1 MALSPHAL
9 RLKVLTMALTAVWR
23 REWGENK
30 DPLLARCLDNK
41 WLKQPAGIRVC
52 CKLGLWQCDPTNFD
66 TRCENFIRRN
76 FDFLPAEITF
86 TIVCGTAPHC
96 LTYLNDYNNRWYT
109 IIDTFPLLR
118 SRRHPA
124 RTGRRHGGESGSCI
138 SRQPHAFADRV
149 ETNDGSPARASR

>member
-109 IIDTFPLLR
+109 IVDTFPLFDKRDSNSVTWGDIPITYSCPVGWTAKRRQRSLG
-118 SRRHPA
+118 SRRE
-124 RTGRRHGGESGSCI
+124 RE
-138 SRQPHAFADRV
+138 
-149 ETNDGSPARASR
+149 